1 MLKILIQRATR
12 QFSAPTA
19 AQLRVWARQILQ
31 AMQITDAELTLR
43 IVSSKEMAALNSTYR
58 HKQGTTNVLSFPFG
72 ETGGDEIY
80 LGDIVICAEVVKHE
94 AKAQNKT
101 LDAHWAHM
109 VIHGALHLLGH
120 DHVEDKDAES
130 MEAIEI
136 KTLSTLGFDNP
147 YNTR

>member
-1 MLKILIQRATR
+1 
-12 QFSAPTA
+12 
-19 AQLRVWARQILQ
+19 
-31 AMQITDAELTLR
+31 
-43 IVSSKEMAALNSTYR
+43 
-58 HKQGTTNVLSFPFG
+58 
-72 ETGGDEIY
+72 
-80 LGDIVICAEVVKHE
+80 VICAEVVKHE